1 MKKDIIESYPIVKNV
16 DGKQLVFMPDGTSIP
31 GVIETTLS
39 QNLIESGLGLGKLT
53 VVLNV
58 QVK

>member
-1 MKKDIIESYPIVKNV
+1 MKKDIIETYPIVKNV

-39 QNLIESGLGLGKLT
+39 QNVIESGLGLGKLT